1 MTAPVRIAMWSGP
14 RNISTAMLR
23 SFGNRPDC
31 FVTDEP
37 LYAYYLQASG
47 APHPM
52 REEVIASQSTD
63 WREVTDWLT
72 GPVPGGKPVWYQ
84 KHMTHHLLD
93 EVGRDWL
100 DRVTNCFLLR
110 DPRAVLASY
119 AKKRE
124 ERVTAA
130 DVGMHQ
136 QAAIFD
142 EVCARNGG
150 AVPPVIDAADIL
162 HDPAAALAR
171 LCEAVGIAFDEH
183 MLAWPPGRRET
194 DGVWARHW
202 YEAVEASTGF
212 QPQQPPPR
220 ALPAE
225 LEAIAEACRPA
236 YERLREHAIRPVS
249 ANG

>member
-1 MTAPVRIAMWSGP
+1 MSTPVRIAMWSGP

-52 REEVIASQSTD
+52 RDAVIASQSTD
-63 WREVTDWLT
+63 WREVTAWLT
-72 GPVPGGKPVWYQ
+72 GPVPEGRRVWYQ

-93 EVGRDWL
+93 AVGRDWL

-124 ERVTAA
+124 GQVRIE
-130 DVGMHQ
+130 DVGMVQ

-142 EVCARNGG
+142 EVVARNAG
-150 AVPPVIDAADIL
+150 AIPPVIDAADVL
-162 HDPAAALAR
+162 SDAAATLQR
-171 LCEAVGIAFDEH
+171 LCTAVGIGFDER
-183 MLAWPPGRRET
+183 MLAWPPGPRAT
-194 DGVWARHW
+194 DGVWAQHW

-212 QPQQPPPR
+212 QAWRRAPD
-220 ALPAE
+220 ALPQA
-225 LEAIAEACRPA
+225 LEDIAAACRPA
-236 YERLREHAIRPVS
+236 YERLREHALKP
-249 ANG
+249 N